1 MNVYFL
7 LPNGILRLAL
17 ESSRITYVVVAGGCT
32 YVRTY
37 VRPSLDHWMD
47 GGPNEENKNPSDTWV
62 ERLRVV
68 RD

>member
-1 MNVYFL
+1 V
-7 LPNGILRLAL
+7 
-17 ESSRITYVVVAGGCT
+17 